1 MSVRAPRRSNA
12 DGLSENMLKAILDR
26 TAAETTLTPEEEKHA
41 EKNTN
46 SDKENVTASTSSAS
60 QTLPTSTTTTA
71 TTTLAIQ
78 KGASFLDSTTLSTCS
93 KRSLHSSRQT
103 LSDPKEFYK
112 TTGCRWIRA
121 VRLGDATTVK
131 KMLEDKPE
139 LVNYAPNYGPFALH
153 IATVRSDRSIIK
165 LLLMKGADVDARDAT
180 GCTSLHLAIRL
191 GKQSLAHFLISHGA
205 NMELSDSDGRHIT
218 DYDEWSDEDQLAAEK
233 SVYGKPQLR
242 AKAHSFIAS
251 SSPSSA
257 SVRSCG
263 SLRPPRPSSTP
274 NNSSENEKP
283 ELRRDKKRSS
293 WKTFFDPLAKKF
305 GSKS

>member
-1 MSVRAPRRSNA
+1 MPE
-12 DGLSENMLKAILDR
+12 D
-26 TAAETTLTPEEEKHA
+26 TTLTLEDAKE
-41 EKNTN
+41 NTN
-46 SDKENVTASTSSAS
+46 SNQTASASPS
-60 QTLPTSTTTTA
+60 QTQKTTTTI
-71 TTTLAIQ
+71 AIY
-78 KGASFLDSTTLSTCS
+78 KGGGSGASFLDSTTLSTCS

-139 LVNYAPNYGPFALH
+139 LANYAPSYGPLALH

-165 LLLMKGADVDARDAT
+165 LLLAKGADVDARDAT
-180 GCTSLHLAIRL
+180 GYTSLHLAIRL

-205 NMELSDSDGRHIT
+205 NMELSDPDGRHIT
-218 DYDEWSDEDQLAAEK
+218 DYDEWSEEDRLAAEK
-233 SVYGKPQLR
+233 LIYGKPQLR

-251 SSPSSA
+251 SSPSTV
-257 SVRSCG
+257 SVKSCG

-274 NNSSENEKP
+274 NNSIMTENENP
-283 ELRRDKKRSS
+283 SGLHRDKKRGS
-293 WKTFFDPLAKKF
+293 WKSFMPQFVKKL